1 MYQLFFYVPET
12 HLDAVKNAV
21 FVAGGGRI
29 GNYDCCAWQVR
40 GEGQFRPL
48 AGAQPFIGHIGGIEK
63 VPEYRV
69 ELIVV
74 DEHIRAVLAAMKS
87 AHPYEEV
94 AYGVLKLE
102 IIG

>member
-1 MYQLFFYVPET
+1 MYQIFFYVPET

-29 GNYDCCAWQVR
+29 GDYDGCAWQVR

-48 AGAQPFIGHIGGIEK
+48 AGAQPFVGQVGEFEK
-63 VPEYRV
+63 VVEYRV
-69 ELIVV
+69 ELVV
-74 DEHIRAVLAAMKS
+74 ADEHIHAVVAAMKS

-102 IIG
+102 TIK